1 MSDGIDFHVG
11 VAADGRSADDT
22 ERPCATADETDRSL
36 AIGRRQVLTTIG
48 GSAAVVLAGCLE
60 DDPAEETTHL
70 LVWVDDDEQVE
81 VETPEDEAIM
91 YPALDAGVDVPYS
104 CEVGRCGQC
113 TARYDGDANDV
124 VEHDGNEYLDDDQI
138 ADGWVLTCVAYAR
151 DDFELVVAHPDDE

>member
-1 MSDGIDFHVG
+1 MGDGTEFRVG
-11 VAADGRSADDT
+11 VATGDRSADDP
-22 ERPCATADETDRSL
+22 ERSCAAADDPDRSL

-60 DDPAEETTHL
+60 DDPDEVTTYL
-70 LVWVDDDEQVE
+70 LVYVDDDERTE

-91 YPALDAGVDVPYS
+91 YPALDAGVDIPYS

-151 DDFELVVAHPDDE
+151 DDFELEVAHPDDE